1 MSGVEEIYSE
11 ASAEFLMAIAM
22 RTGQCAELMNE
33 LAAGSAVT
41 LDVSTNP
48 PRLAFLSAAQVEY
61 LASGGE
67 RGTP

>member
-1 MSGVEEIYSE
+1 MSGVEQIYSE
-11 ASAEFLMAIAM
+11 AAAEVLMALAM
-22 RTGQCAELMNE
+22 RGGQCAELMNE

-41 LDVSTNP
+41 MDASTTP
-48 PRLAFLSAAQVEY
+48 PRLAFISAAQVEY